1 MALPKHGKKHVEAW
15 QASGLTQAAYCR
27 QASLNA
33 KNLSRWIQEF
43 HVTPESIAPRLIPV
57 ELKPTE
63 VSTGVLCLRLPQ
75 GHALELPA
83 TVSPRWLGE
92 LLQCLG

>member
-27 QASLNA
+27 QAGLNA
-33 KNLSRWIQEF
+33 KNLSRWIREYRL
-43 HVTPESIAPRLIPV
+43 TSESTAPRLIPI
-57 ELKPTE
+57 EIKPTE
-63 VSTGVLCLRLPQ
+63 ISAGVLQLRLPQ
-75 GHALELPA
+75 GHTLELPS

>member
-1 MALPKHGKKHVEAW
+1 MALPKHGKKHIEAW
-15 QASGLTQAAYCR
+15 QTSGLSQAAYCR
-27 QASLNA
+27 QAGLNA
-33 KNLSRWIQEF
+33 KNLSRWLREYQL
-43 HVTPESIAPRLIPV
+43 TPESIAPRLIPV

-63 VSTGVLCLRLPQ
+63 VSTGVLYLRLPQ
-75 GHALELPA
+75 GPTLELPI